1 MEIFGKVSRFFP
13 HAAPGADI
21 ASLVIGKSRRD
32 SDRALSFLLCR
43 RASLLIVAGRTASGR
58 IVGQR
63 NAALNYR
70 REDFALRSRKNKR
83 LPLTRACSR
92 ALLQA
97 EEDLIVGHRRGMVT

>member
-1 MEIFGKVSRFFP
+1 M
-13 HAAPGADI
+13 
-21 ASLVIGKSRRD
+21 
-32 SDRALSFLLCR
+32 
-43 RASLLIVAGRTASGR
+43 
-58 IVGQR
+58 
-63 NAALNYR
+63 LNYR